1 MQPHHAVFGLLL
13 TVSTVAVFAESDS
26 QLIKITVPKV
36 ALVSVE
42 PAIPFSFTGSGT
54 TATGNSQLSI
64 SSNDENTRLQITP
77 SGISLAVSA
86 DAIQCPEMP
95 NTSTITCHVGI
106 KQVKNGVLAFNAT
119 RTSGDMNIVYTLAQ

>member
-42 PAIPFSFTGSGT
+42 PAIPFSFTESGT
-54 TATGNSQLSI
+54 IATSI
-64 SSNDENTRLQITP
+64 GSNDENTRLQITP

-86 DAIQCPEMP
+86 DAIQCPETP